1 MMRTGGPA
9 GVGRGRAGAGCVAL
23 FAAVSMVAAGAGCSS
38 GPSSSAGSRVVVT
51 EHDFGLQASASS
63 VRAGA
68 VTVHVVNRG
77 PSTHELNIDRTSL
90 ADGSLPLKPDGLT
103 VNEDS
108 PALQRVDS
116 VSVVRLGSSQDLHL
130 RLEPGHYVLYCNLEG
145 HYLGTMHTSLEV
157 KA

>member
-1 MMRTGGPA
+1 MLCEEGATA
-9 GVGRGRAGAGCVAL
+9 GVDVRGNAPATRETDLLRPGSLVGRANAIL
-23 FAAVSMVAAGAGCSS
+23 
-38 GPSSSAGSRVVVT
+38 VVT
-51 EHDFGLQASASS
+51 EHDFGLQASVSS

-77 PSTHELNIDRTSL
+77 PSTHELNIDRTSM

-108 PALQRVDS
+108 SALQRVDS
-116 VSVVRLGSSQDLHL
+116 VSVVRLGASQDLHL

-145 HYLGTMHTSLEV
+145 HYLGTMHASLEV
-157 KA
+157 TA

>member
-1 MMRTGGPA
+1 MRTGGPA
-9 GVGRGRAGAGCVAL
+9 VVSRGRAGAGCVVI
-23 FAAVSMVAAGAGCSS
+23 FAAISIVAAGAGCSS
-38 GPSSSAGSRVVVT
+38 GPSASAGARVVVT
-51 EHDFGLQASASS
+51 ERDFGLQASASS

-77 PSTHELNIDRTSL
+77 PSTHELNIDRTSM

-116 VSVVRLGSSQDLHL
+116 VNVVRLGSSQDLHL

-157 KA
+157 TA